1 MVRSV
6 PIIRRKWI
14 GCPKHHWNHLPQ
26 SPPMISCPTSIYH
39 RSVHIYTIDIR
50 TRSKKKKK
58 LQKSYLYLNWNIYI
72 YMMESPLAMQVRYCL
87 VNKKPVYPSP
97 PSHTFFSGASSK
109 RRNASRRL
117 PSFAACCSAACCS
130 CFCPQHMARALP
142 GPTPAGLVCWFGGV
156 MDVYGGYICSC
167 LTDLLKKVVL
177 FAPRHAQTK
186 WRDSVGGRP
195 AYLMSCTTWTC
206 DVFSNKD
213 PKVHQLN
220 RGVEP

>member
-72 YMMESPLAMQVRYCL
+72 WWNLPLPCRLGIALLIKNRCIPARQVTRFFQA
-87 VNKKPVYPSP
+87 PVQKGATPRGGCHPSQLAAAQRAAAVFVLSTWPGRCQVQP
-97 PSHTFFSGASSK
+97 PQGWFVGSGGSWM
-109 RRNASRRL
+109 
-117 PSFAACCSAACCS
+117 FVVDISA
-130 CFCPQHMARALP
+130 
-142 GPTPAGLVCWFGGV
+142 
-156 MDVYGGYICSC
+156 
-167 LTDLLKKVVL
+167 VV
-177 FAPRHAQTK
+177 
-186 WRDSVGGRP
+186 
-195 AYLMSCTTWTC
+195 
-206 DVFSNKD
+206 
-213 PKVHQLN
+213 
-220 RGVEP
+220 